1 MNDTKEQTKQNLD
14 QILEWVFIQLDI
26 ADVEKQNLLTEVI
39 ELLSSPEMVHL
50 FHDRFIITRKLLD
63 KKPKQ

>member
-26 ADVEKQNLLTEVI
+26 ADVEKAVEHYKNIILKF
-39 ELLSSPEMVHL
+39 LS
-50 FHDRFIITRKLLD
+50 
-63 KKPKQ
+63 